1 MQATELQKA
10 GNLFS
15 QKRFSEA
22 ENTYRKILRSSPAPA
37 FSDAATAQYGIA
49 FILAYYDN
57 PQRNYAEAIRELDE
71 FLRLYPGDFRVRDA
85 QNLRF
90 LLKSFIEVKKDNEH
104 LNKSIEQLKKLD
116 IRHEQRRRE
125 K

>member
-1 MQATELQKA
+1 MTA
-10 GNLFS
+10 
-15 QKRFSEA
+15 
-22 ENTYRKILRSSPAPA
+22 YRKLLAASPAPA
-37 FSDAATAQYGIA
+37 PSEAANARYGIA

-57 PQRNYAEAIRELDE
+57 PQRNYAQAIEELDE
-71 FLRLYPGDFRVRDA
+71 FLRLHPDNARVRDA

-90 LLKSFIEVKKDNEH
+90 LLKAFIEVKKDNEH

-116 IRHEQRRRE
+116 IRHEERRGG